1 MHSAISYTAYKTSYN
16 LHKTSCNLHSQIY
29 TRMDRRRPI
38 ERKPDTDTQRQ
49 TDRQNVK
56 HAGRP
61 RYIGRIPKAQRRIY
75 KQTHIKNCREVH
87 IYVGRMPNTQRHIG
101 RETDSQTDKCTEEGK
116 ETSKDTWTPCLPIG
130 HTNA

>member
-1 MHSAISYTAYKTSYN
+1 MHSSISYTAYKTSYN
-16 LHKTSCNLHSQIY
+16 LHTTSCNLHSQIHI
-29 TRMDRRRPI
+29 RIDRRRPI
-38 ERKPDTDTQRQ
+38 ERKPDTDKQRQ

-56 HAGRP
+56 QADADTSEEYQRP
-61 RYIGRIPKAQRRIY
+61 RGAYTNRHTSRIAERYI
-75 KQTHIKNCREVH
+75 